1 MNQIIVKFSEINDK
15 TLIKPSEIHKFS
27 LELYQKKEIPYKL
40 SYDFWRKEKYLGKKL
55 IEKTN
60 KTFELSMID
69 TKLVALHD
77 IDSSNIREVNDDE
90 IKTKKELIRLTEEIE
105 IYKQEISLLKFD
117 IYNLNEN
124 LLDLKEK
131 NKKYRDTLFSLMASS
146 IYSEDSFFD
155 VLNGRPIDQP
165 IVRKLL
171 DIHFGNEKDL
181 EFELRTY
188 MIELLKESNTKNE
201 NIISFESRIAKMIRE
216 NQSE

>member
-1 MNQIIVKFSEINDK
+1 M
-15 TLIKPSEIHKFS
+15 
-27 LELYQKKEIPYKL
+27 ELYQKKEIPYKL

-105 IYKQEISLLKFD
+105 IYKQEINLLKFD

-131 NKKYRDTLFSLMASS
+131 NKKYRDTLFSLMANS

-188 MIELLKESNTKNE
+188 MIELLKESNTKNG